1 MHSAQMIG
9 RFPVVNTYAYNPCDH
24 TDSRIQSTRNDEQR
38 GEKVIAC
45 DTAVNLA
52 VLTATS

>member
-9 RFPVVNTYAYNPCDH
+9 RFPVVNTYTYNPCDH